1 MQGTL
6 RGDLWLPAVELLE
19 LKLAGA
25 LGASRGLRGSR
36 SARDAASIRHV
47 AHYFGL
53 ITLLLWARVRRMQRR
68 SETGPRITHWRGSR
82 GGATLAAGGQMLL
95 HQMMAAAPALCQQGS
110 QIKH

>member
-6 RGDLWLPAVELLE
+6 RGDLWLPATELLE

-25 LGASRGLRGSR
+25 LRASRGLRGSR

-68 SETGPRITHWRGSR
+68 SKTRLCTLRGHALHTGEVLVGVPRSLPGDKCFAIR
-82 GGATLAAGGQMLL
+82 
-95 HQMMAAAPALCQQGS
+95 
-110 QIKH
+110 